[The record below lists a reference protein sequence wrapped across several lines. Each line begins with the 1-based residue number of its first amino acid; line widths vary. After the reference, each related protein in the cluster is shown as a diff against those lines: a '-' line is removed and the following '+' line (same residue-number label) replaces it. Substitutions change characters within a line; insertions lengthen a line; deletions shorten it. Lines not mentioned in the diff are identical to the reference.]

1 MIYYDEVINPKELE
15 DINKSNNRIRDD
27 LKKYVIGEINPY
39 KLASN
44 KDISKIYRIQ
54 TKPDMH
60 IVYFSNIIYYDNA
73 NKTLPNGMDEST
85 QVLIKPEKINL
96 TDYKEK
102 TINILIENNQFDVE
116 IRKIKL
122 IEEKI

>member
-1 MIYYDEVINPKELE
+1 
-15 DINKSNNRIRDD
+15 
-27 LKKYVIGEINPY
+27 
-39 KLASN
+39 
-44 KDISKIYRIQ
+44 
-54 TKPDMH
+54 MH